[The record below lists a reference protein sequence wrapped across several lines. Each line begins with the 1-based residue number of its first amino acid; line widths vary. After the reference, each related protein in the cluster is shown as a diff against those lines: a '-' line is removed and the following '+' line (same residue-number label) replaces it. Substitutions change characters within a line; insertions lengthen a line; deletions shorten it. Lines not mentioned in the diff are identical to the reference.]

1 MPWFHHRKPL
11 SGDGLLAYET
21 PQNVMIT
28 LQFYFAQKSI
38 AVIFSV
44 LINSQS
50 KLQEFRTPAEEY
62 VKRIP
67 PLGY

>member
-1 MPWFHHRKPL
+1 M
-11 SGDGLLAYET
+11 
-21 PQNVMIT
+21 MT

-44 LINSQS
+44 LINSQN